1 MANTLIIVTFLAGG
15 SWGPAVTFLPTS
27 SGMACEALQESVAE
41 MLLVTAK
48 SNVQFAEIERVE
60 KVVMV
65 VAGQSR
71 RVFATLKCD

>member
-1 MANTLIIVTFLAGG
+1 
-15 SWGPAVTFLPTS
+15 
-27 SGMACEALQESVAE
+27 LQESVAE